1 MLESTAWPSPPF
13 QALLRVTVDVDACSD
28 YGFYDNDVCLED
40 MVADLDRASA
50 SGAFV
55 QALKYW
61 ADQLNVDMS
70 PFIRA
75 RGVEES
81 EWASVPDEDD
91 SSGGGKKKKSDDLPY
106 GAYVFLVLVAVLIGL
121 CCLAALAWYLYQA
134 CRDCSCS
141 CRNPC
146 RRGVKN
152 MGKGPAPRDYQPP
165 PQHLELPAQKR
176 EAEETKMAAEPVEVE
191 APPPPVY
198 EEPPPPSY
206 DDRWRY
212 GESFDAY
219 DRRRPEP
226 ETFRPR
232 RTPSPAVV
240 VKEPP
245 KIMATPV
252 PEDPLPTSPYARA
265 AASSAA
271 ARRKLAAT
279 PRREDYDELHAE
291 REAFERH
298 VRSLMA
304 KKAQKDAARAAVA
317 LAAHER
323 TVERASRRKAEIDA
337 RRGLAARTAERR
349 QRRSAS
355 TSPAPDLAART
366 ARRRAASTSPARRAA
381 PDDLAA
387 RTAERRRRTGR

>member
-1 MLESTAWPSPPF
+1 LSYYSYSSICYGRACGGSTS
-13 QALLRVTVDVDACSD
+13 RDSTTT
-28 YGFYDNDVCLED
+28 
-40 MVADLDRASA
+40 RT
-50 SGAFV
+50 
-55 QALKYW
+55 
-61 ADQLNVDMS
+61 
-70 PFIRA
+70 A
-75 RGVEES
+75 RG
-81 EWASVPDEDD
+81 
-91 SSGGGKKKKSDDLPY
+91 
-106 GAYVFLVLVAVLIGL
+106 
-121 CCLAALAWYLYQA
+121 
-134 CRDCSCS
+134 
-141 CRNPC
+141 
-146 RRGVKN
+146 RRI
-152 MGKGPAPRDYQPP
+152 
-165 PQHLELPAQKR
+165 
-176 EAEETKMAAEPVEVE
+176 EVE

-212 GESFDAY
+212 GESLDAY
-219 DRRRPEP
+219 DRRRTEP
-226 ETFRPR
+226 APFRPR

-240 VKEPP
+240 VKD
-245 KIMATPV
+245 ATPI

-265 AASSAA
+265 AASTAA

-304 KKAQKDAARAAVA
+304 KKARKDAARAAVA

-366 ARRRAASTSPARRAA
+366 APSARRRAVSASPVRRRAA

-387 RTAERRRRTGR
+387 RTAERRRRAGR